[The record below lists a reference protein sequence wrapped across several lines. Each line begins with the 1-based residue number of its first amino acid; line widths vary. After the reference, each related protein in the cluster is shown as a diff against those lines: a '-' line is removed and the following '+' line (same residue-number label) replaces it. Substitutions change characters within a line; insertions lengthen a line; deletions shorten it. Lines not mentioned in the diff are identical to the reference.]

1 MMEPSRQSMILT
13 RLIENVPS
21 IVFFAALY
29 ALDDLRMA
37 GWMTWPFVVAVF
49 AGYGAR
55 KFNPNTI
62 MLGINLYML
71 VVIPTAEILL
81 LLDQKATALRLADHA
96 LSLVLVA
103 IFLTGCVL
111 TFFTKNG
118 FVGIPCPTRKTNM
131 QYSGTL
137 LGVSFL
143 TVLWSFI
150 VEAERMIEVGI
161 PLLILFGTQHL
172 LQARILDQ
180 RTHSDSGPLVA
191 LGFAN
196 LSDLNTDLSA

>member
-1 MMEPSRQSMILT
+1 MEPSRQAMILT

-37 GWMTWPFVVAVF
+37 GWMTWPFVVAVV
-49 AGYGAR
+49 AGYGSG
-55 KFNPNTI
+55 KLSHNTI

-103 IFLTGCVL
+103 IFLTGCAL
-111 TFFTKNG
+111 TFFSKNG
-118 FVGIPCPTRKTNM
+118 FVGIRCTTRKTKT
-131 QYSGTL
+131 QYSIIL
-137 LGVSFL
+137 LSVSFL
-143 TVLWSFI
+143 TILWSLM

-180 RTHSDSGPLVA
+180 RTHSDSGPLAA
-191 LGFAN
+191 LGFAS
-196 LSDLNTDLSA
+196 LSGLDTDLSA